1 MRLTLRDNLIFVTV
15 RVTIRGQDVE
25 IADVVLDT
33 GSASTLLAADCLAAI
48 GVAPSPE
55 DVLYTVRGVGGTEV
69 VFARKVEC
77 LQVGTKSMQ
86 HFEVE
91 IGGMD
96 YGFALK
102 GILGMDFLLQTGA
115 VIDLNTLTLNF

>member
-1 MRLTLRDNLIFVTV
+1 MHLTLRDNLIF
-15 RVTIRGQDVE
+15 
-25 IADVVLDT
+25 
-33 GSASTLLAADCLAAI
+33 
-48 GVAPSPE
+48 
-55 DVLYTVRGVGGTEV
+55 
-69 VFARKVEC
+69 ARHVEC
-77 LQVGTKSMQ
+77 LQVGTKSVQ

-96 YGFALK
+96 YGFALN